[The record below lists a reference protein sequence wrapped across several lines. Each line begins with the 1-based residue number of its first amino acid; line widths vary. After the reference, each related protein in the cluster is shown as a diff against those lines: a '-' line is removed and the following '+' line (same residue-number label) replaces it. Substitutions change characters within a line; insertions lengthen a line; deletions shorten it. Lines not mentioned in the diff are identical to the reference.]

1 MVEKFQQSFRLFLRA
16 PVTFINEGVLTRIKF
31 LIHSRNM
38 FQSQK
43 VKSPSASRKVRW
55 AAASA
60 VSLAA
65 GAGSVLLSAGGALA
79 AGPPFCPGVF
89 PDTATTT
96 TIAGVVTATCLPFA
110 GHPSP
115 TPDTVPGWFATNDL
129 GSQVTPLGR
138 QDDVVTDFNDG
149 MTGTDMPGI
158 PGGFT
163 GYFYYTITSIDMPYV
178 TTIFDLNADVASVTA
193 SKTLWYADPGN
204 PLAPSIPAAL
214 TLSWTGSTETAP
226 IAPGTT
232 TLWVLDTYNLMT
244 TAPALDSV
252 KNRFITPGPLPIC
265 AAGVAFGFSRKLRG
279 RVKAARS
286 A

>member
-1 MVEKFQQSFRLFLRA
+1 
-16 PVTFINEGVLTRIKF
+16 
-31 LIHSRNM
+31 M
-38 FQSQK
+38 FPSQNK
-43 VKSPSASRKVRW
+43 VKSSPASLHRQW
-55 AAASA
+55 AAACA
-60 VSLAA
+60 VSLVA
-65 GAGSVLLSAGGALA
+65 GAGSVVVSPGGALA
-79 AGPPFCPGVF
+79 AAPFFCPGVI

-96 TIAGVVTATCLPFA
+96 TIPGVVTATCLPFA

-115 TPDTVPGWFATNDL
+115 TPDTVPLWFATNNL
-129 GSQVTPLGR
+129 GSQATPLGR
-138 QDDVVTDFNDG
+138 QDDVVVDFNDG
-149 MTGTDMPGI
+149 MTGTDMPGL

-193 SKTLWYADPGN
+193 SKRIWYADPGD
-204 PLAPSIPAAL
+204 PLAPINPADLNLA
-214 TLSWTGSTETAP
+214 WTGSTVTAP

-244 TAPALDSV
+244 TAPALDNV

-265 AAGVAFGFSRKLRG
+265 AAGAAFGFSRKLRS